1 MYEQTP
7 ELRNAVQMR
16 GTHWERKFDP
26 IQQAV
31 EHKTLEVDILNDGNK
46 VINVREPKEPI
57 LTDHDRCMTK
67 RLQKHNRVFSQNRAI
82 CFAEICI

>member
-1 MYEQTP
+1 VYEQTP

-57 LTDHDRCMTK
+57 LTDHDWPNPRS
-67 RLQKHNRVFSQNRAI
+67 R
-82 CFAEICI
+82 